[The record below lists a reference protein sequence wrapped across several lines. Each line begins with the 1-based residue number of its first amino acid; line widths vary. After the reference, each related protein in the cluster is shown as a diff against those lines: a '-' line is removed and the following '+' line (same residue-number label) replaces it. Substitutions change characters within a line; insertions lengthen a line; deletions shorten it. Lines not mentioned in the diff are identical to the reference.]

1 LITAVAVLS
10 NPILQPAQSTATAS
24 LPNHCCRRFSIKSAA
39 PLSTHI
45 AIINPNPT
53 TYSPYPFTNHNHLT
67 METNPSDTTE
77 PPATPT
83 LPIPLTRKP
92 LLFSSATTPPIKPA
106 STNTGAI
113 IPNPTSTLPNH
124 YGIWETSTMLFWS
137 LKPGLTCLV
146 RPVKPGKVQPR
157 LEAATAEGADCRVVK
172 REASNLHFC
181 RVNVIFSFDLKN
193 KKSKTQKV
201 FLPRYFL
208 TVVAE
213 HSISFPPIDLPSS
226 QDLSSESCLV
236 ISRPRHPAPAALP
249 EDINAKLET
258 LAVSSM
264 SKSLPYSVKDLNY
277 DNAKFRQRS
286 VTKVLT
292 QSLLTKN
299 MRRDCASFSTGK
311 FLALLVIFGFGY
323 LMLTHSSTAHSVS
336 VRLADKLSVSGEA
349 KNITGDNAR
358 FGGIWRKP
366 PRLPPRLP
374 PDEKASHNDSAT
386 HEAAKLNLDPIWVD
400 RQQKVKEA
408 FIYAWSGYRKYAMG
422 YDELMPLSQR
432 GTDGLGGLGA
442 TIVDALDTAML
453 MGADDIVSEAG
464 SWVEA
469 HLSDLIKKKGQVNL
483 FETTIRV
490 LGGLLSAY
498 HLSGGEKG
506 ANSMGKGPNPVVY
519 LDTAKD
525 LADRLL
531 LAFTSSPTPIPFSDV
546 ILHDP
551 SAHRAPDGLSSTSE
565 VSTLQLEFNYLSALS
580 GDPKYS
586 MVAMKVL
593 EHMQGLQ
600 KVDGLVP
607 IYISPDSGQFS
618 GENIRLG
625 SRGDSYY
632 EYLIKVWLQQGR
644 NRDSKFTY
652 LHDMYTEAMKGVRH
666 RLVKK
671 SIPNGL
677 VFVGE
682 LPYGPNGAF
691 SPKMDHLVCFLPGT
705 LALGATKGFTK
716 RKATNENLMTFEDL
730 ENLKLAEDLAKTCFE
745 MYSVTSTGLAPEIV
759 YFHTEE
765 YSEDGLDGGNKSSEY
780 IEDIIIKPLDRHN
793 LLRPETVESLF
804 VLYRITEDPK
814 YREWGWQIFEAFE
827 KYTKVDSGGYS
838 SLDDVTN
845 LPPRRRDKMETFF
858 LGETLKYL
866 YLLFG
871 DSSVIPLDKFVF
883 NTEAHPFPIR
893 GM

>member
-1 LITAVAVLS
+1 
-10 NPILQPAQSTATAS
+10 
-24 LPNHCCRRFSIKSAA
+24 
-39 PLSTHI
+39 
-45 AIINPNPT
+45 
-53 TYSPYPFTNHNHLT
+53 
-67 METNPSDTTE
+67 
-77 PPATPT
+77 
-83 LPIPLTRKP
+83 
-92 LLFSSATTPPIKPA
+92 
-106 STNTGAI
+106 
-113 IPNPTSTLPNH
+113 
-124 YGIWETSTMLFWS
+124 
-137 LKPGLTCLV
+137 
-146 RPVKPGKVQPR
+146 
-157 LEAATAEGADCRVVK
+157 
-172 REASNLHFC
+172 
-181 RVNVIFSFDLKN
+181 
-193 KKSKTQKV
+193 
-201 FLPRYFL
+201 
-208 TVVAE
+208 
-213 HSISFPPIDLPSS
+213 
-226 QDLSSESCLV
+226 
-236 ISRPRHPAPAALP
+236 
-249 EDINAKLET
+249 
-258 LAVSSM
+258 M

-286 VTKVLT
+286 AVKVIT
-292 QSLLTKN
+292 QSLLSNN
-299 MRRDCASFSTGK
+299 MRRDCASCSTGK
-311 FLALLVIFGFGY
+311 FLALLMIFSLGY
-323 LMLTHSSTAHSVS
+323 LMLTHTSTAHSVS
-336 VRLADKLSVSGEA
+336 VRLADKLSANGDT
-349 KNITGDNAR
+349 KNITGGYAR
-358 FGGIWRKP
+358 FGGILRKP

-374 PDEKASHNDSAT
+374 PYEKGSHNDSAT
-386 HEAAKLNLDPIWVD
+386 HEAAKLNLDSGWVD

-408 FIYAWSGYRKYAMG
+408 FIHAWSGYRKYAMG
-422 YDELMPLSQR
+422 YDELVPLSQR

-464 SWVEA
+464 SWVEI
-469 HLSDLIKKKGQVNL
+469 HLSELIKKKGQVNL

-506 ANSMGKGPNPVVY
+506 ANITGKGPNPVVY
-519 LDTAKD
+519 LDTARD

-531 LAFTSSPTPIPFSDV
+531 LAFTSSPTSIPFSDV

-565 VSTLQLEFNYLSALS
+565 VSTLQLEFNYLSTLS

-586 MVAMKVL
+586 MEAMKVL
-593 EHMQGLQ
+593 EHMKDLH

-644 NRDSKFTY
+644 NRDAKFAY

-716 RKATNENLMTFEDL
+716 KKATIENLMTFEDL

-765 YSEDGLDGGNKSSEY
+765 YSEDGRDGGNKSSKY
-780 IEDIIIKPLDRHN
+780 IDDIIIKPLDRHN

-838 SLDDVTN
+838 CLDDVTN

-883 NTEAHPFPIR
+883 NTEAHPLPIK